1 MTGARFDILFAGE
14 LIGDADPE
22 TVRSQLQQRFKL
34 SEAAAQ
40 RLFSGRTVTVKRDVD
55 TATASRYRKVFRDAK
70 ALIEIRPVDAA
81 PEPPSVTAS
90 LPPSVGTLESA
101 LESRREPMDTS
112 ARERVGAA
120 PSVPLA
126 DTESRGYEPVGP
138 THTDGRQEIDLSHLS
153 LVPGNDWT
161 LEDCQPQF
169 PPVRLPDTS
178 HLRIIAPDADADA
191 DADTKQED

>member
-14 LIGDADPE
+14 LIGNADPE

-34 SEAAAQ
+34 SETAAQ

-81 PEPPSVTAS
+81 PETPSVSAS
-90 LPPSVGTLESA
+90 LPPSEGTLETT
-101 LESRREPMDTS
+101 LESGRAPMDTS
-112 ARERVGAA
+112 ARERAGAA
-120 PSVPLA
+120 PGVPLA
-126 DTESRGYEPVGP
+126 DSESRGYGPVGQ
-138 THTDGRQEIDLSHLS
+138 THADDRQVIDLSHLS

-161 LEDCQPQF
+161 LEDCQPPL
-169 PPVRLPDTS
+169 PPIRLPDTS
-178 HLRIIAPDADADA
+178 HLRIIAPDPEPDPDPKQ
-191 DADTKQED
+191 KQED